1 MVGSPK
7 LTSLQAQQLI
17 HMICYPDGVPELP
30 IAIASSLTSRDD
42 LNPNRAARRRDIA
55 RIFHV
60 SPTFMNVA
68 RQNRDVI
75 ALPDVLQTVDRWRM
89 RVAFLELQLMHKLCQ
104 PADGTFLLDSIAECT
119 VEAFTASTRVKR
131 MSGATADKTPLPMV
145 STDSVSRAMQTQSS
159 ACSFLLCCVGLL
171 YLGKR
176 VADRAARLKTPV
188 KRAKQGVAGRG
199 REDPEWK
206 QLLDGQQRA
215 RDGAVY
221 SGEVRDASR
230 RCSLRKETLRC

>member
-1 MVGSPK
+1 MRFEFNLQVTQTASV
-7 LTSLQAQQLI
+7 LSLISLQAQQLI

-104 PADGTFLLDSIAECT
+104 PADGTFC
-119 VEAFTASTRVKR
+119 STRSPSAR
-131 MSGATADKTPLPMV
+131 
-145 STDSVSRAMQTQSS
+145 SRRSRRRRASS
-159 ACSFLLCCVGLL
+159 A
-171 YLGKR
+171 
-176 VADRAARLKTPV
+176 
-188 KRAKQGVAGRG
+188 
-199 REDPEWK
+199 
-206 QLLDGQQRA
+206 
-215 RDGAVY
+215 
-221 SGEVRDASR
+221 
-230 RCSLRKETLRC
+230 

>member
-1 MVGSPK
+1 
-7 LTSLQAQQLI
+7 
-17 HMICYPDGVPELP
+17 MICYPDGVPELP

-68 RQNRDVI
+68 RKIRDVI
-75 ALPDVLQTVDRWRM
+75 VLQTVDRWRM

-145 STDSVSRAMQTQSS
+145 STDSVSKAIQTQSS
-159 ACSFLLCCVGLL
+159 TCNFLLCCVVLCC
-171 YLGKR
+171 YI
-176 VADRAARLKTPV
+176 
-188 KRAKQGVAGRG
+188 
-199 REDPEWK
+199 
-206 QLLDGQQRA
+206 
-215 RDGAVY
+215 
-221 SGEVRDASR
+221 
-230 RCSLRKETLRC
+230 